1 MVRGQGLQAKVH
13 YKGKDEDFVVMV
25 EDVDIVKK
33 WKNDRS
39 IPLVDVVN
47 SFTVFTTDR
56 YVLFPLSL
64 PPAIY
69 LSFFSIAFDSACIGG
84 FLATVKERV

>member
-1 MVRGQGLQAKVH
+1 MVRGQGIQSKVH

-25 EDVDIVKK
+25 EDAEIVKK
-33 WKNDRS
+33 WKTDKT

-56 YVLFPLSL
+56 YVLCP
-64 PPAIY
+64 Y
-69 LSFFSIAFDSACIGG
+69 
-84 FLATVKERV
+84 LATPPSAPQHVIPFLCI